1 MKLAE
6 LTLRMV
12 RVPLI
17 RPYVLSYRTFTEF
30 EPVIV
35 EVRDADGRIGWGE
48 GHISPGSSSETR
60 EGGWAFCRE
69 HAAEIIGKDTTQAKA
84 VIAANLDASKVAA
97 TALLTAIEMLEDHP
111 LLRLDREVRLPL
123 LTPFNSSAPNEIAEE
138 PSAVARRCASMPIAP
153 TAKPRPAALPKPSTP
168 PGSNCSNSLARP
180 KIGTRMPGSPASRPF
195 QSCWMSRSARSTTCG
210 EPAASKML
218 ASASSS

>member
-35 EVRDADGRIGWGE
+35 EVRDADGRIGWVE

-60 EGGWAFCRE
+60 EGGWSFLTDMIKTSLGRDTE
-69 HAAEIIGKDTTQAKA
+69 DLAARALARFGE
-84 VIAANLDASKVAA
+84 SKVAVTLLV
-97 TALLTAIEMLEDHP
+97 TAVEVLERHP
-111 LLRLDREVRLPL
+111 DPGGHPDQRLRQRRLDPVGADQRPRQQLRQRL
-123 LTPFNSSAPNEIAEE
+123 TS
-138 PSAVARRCASMPIAP
+138 
-153 TAKPRPAALPKPSTP
+153 
-168 PGSNCSNSLARP
+168 
-180 KIGTRMPGSPASRPF
+180 
-195 QSCWMSRSARSTTCG
+195 
-210 EPAASKML
+210 
-218 ASASSS
+218 

>member
-69 HAAEIIGKDTTQAKA
+69 HAAEIVGKDACELIHCFSTPLAMR
-84 VIAANLDASKVAA
+84 A
-97 TALLTAIEMLEDHP
+97 TVFDLLRAPWYHPTLAEIITHP
-111 LLRLDREVRLPL
+111 LE
-123 LTPFNSSAPNEIAEE
+123 EIA
-138 PSAVARRCASMPIAP
+138 
-153 TAKPRPAALPKPSTP
+153 
-168 PGSNCSNSLARP
+168 G
-180 KIGTRMPGSPASRPF
+180 KIKR
-195 QSCWMSRSARSTTCG
+195 
-210 EPAASKML
+210 
-218 ASASSS
+218 